1 MFEIKIGSQIFG
13 GWKSGR
19 IERGIEQI
27 AGAFELSVSERWPGQ
42 DTPRQIRRGERCEL
56 LADGE
61 VVLTGWVDD
70 VFPDYAEATHEFRV
84 TGRDATGDLVDCSAV
99 HKSGQWAN
107 ATLDKIVRDLCA
119 PFKIQ
124 VKVEA
129 DIGKAFDSHSIQ
141 EGETAFE
148 CIERACRMRAVLPVS
163 DGKGGLV
170 LTRAKEGKAVAD
182 LLEGVNIKAARG
194 EFSSKERYSIY
205 TIKGQDRGSDDNF
218 DAPETHA
225 QVKAVATDSFV
236 QRYRPLIVIA
246 EERGPHASYKQ
257 RAEWERNVRRGR
269 SNRATI
275 TVQGWRNAAGQLWQP
290 NTMVHLKS
298 AWLGVDTDL
307 LVVGVAFSLDGQ
319 SGTRTELRLS
329 ERGAFDLIVGKK
341 AAGLQGKI
349 REKQESEKK
358 KSGDDW
364 SAF

>member
-1 MFEIKIGSQIFG
+1 
-13 GWKSGR
+13 
-19 IERGIEQI
+19 
-27 AGAFELSVSERWPGQ
+27 
-42 DTPRQIRRGERCEL
+42 
-56 LADGE
+56 
-61 VVLTGWVDD
+61 
-70 VFPDYAEATHEFRV
+70 
-84 TGRDATGDLVDCSAV
+84 
-99 HKSGQWAN
+99 
-107 ATLDKIVRDLCA
+107 
-119 PFKIQ
+119 
-124 VKVEA
+124 
-129 DIGKAFDSHSIQ
+129 
-141 EGETAFE
+141 
-148 CIERACRMRAVLPVS
+148 
-163 DGKGGLV
+163 
-170 LTRAKEGKAVAD
+170 
-182 LLEGVNIKAARG
+182 
-194 EFSSKERYSIY
+194 
-205 TIKGQDRGSDDNF
+205 
-218 DAPETHA
+218 
-225 QVKAVATDSFV
+225 V

-329 ERGAFDLIVGKK
+329 ERCAFDLIVGKK